1 MGRHTEHMRIYVPAT
16 LDELDSAVVA
26 RSTTHWTVTARRA
39 HAVTAA
45 LAAALGDE
53 DDEGREYAAFLAAA
67 HDSLELVAGRADV
80 PPLRV
85 VVSLD
90 VPEAAVALPDRGSDS
105 GIDGRAAPSAV
116 LVTREVRDV
125 PVIAIHVDEPEAA
138 ADIRAVLAAA
148 DEEGDAESATDV
160 ADPSAL
166 DDALQRV
173 ADRDL
178 LWYDGSEVH
187 QIPRP

>member
-1 MGRHTEHMRIYVPAT
+1 MRIYVPAT

-26 RSTTHWTVTARRA
+26 SVATRWTVTARRA

-45 LAAALGDE
+45 LASALRDE
-53 DDEGREYAAFLAAA
+53 DEEGREYAAFLAAA
-67 HDSLELVAGRADV
+67 HDSLELIAARAGV

-90 VPEAAVALPDRGSDS
+90 IPETAVALPG
-105 GIDGRAAPSAV
+105 GGGFDGGAYDGHFSPSTV
-116 LVTREVRDV
+116 LVTRDV
-125 PVIAIHVDEPEAA
+125 HDVSVVAVHVDEPEAA
-138 ADIRAVLAAA
+138 ADIQAVLAAA
-148 DEEGDAESATDV
+148 DEESDAESASDV
-160 ADPSAL
+160 GATSVL

-178 LWYDGSEVH
+178 LWYDASEVH

>member
-1 MGRHTEHMRIYVPAT
+1 MRIYVPAT

-26 RSTTHWTVTARRA
+26 TTSTRWTVTARPA

-45 LAAALGDE
+45 LEAALGDE

-67 HDSLELVAGRADV
+67 DDSLERIAGSGGA

-85 VVSLD
+85 VVSVD
-90 VPEAAVALPDRGSDS
+90 VPETAVALPGGSGSDDERS
-105 GIDGRAAPSAV
+105 APSTV
-116 LVTREVRDV
+116 LLTRDVHDV
-125 PVIAIHVDEPEAA
+125 PVVAVHVDEPEAA
-138 ADIRAVLAAA
+138 VDVRAVLAAA
-148 DEEGDAESATDV
+148 DEEGDAESASDV

-187 QIPRP
+187 TIPRP